1 MEKLK
6 TQGKNSRSGRIFP
19 RLASQVILK
28 KALITHTGTSPKN
41 VLGALDDEMD
51 EEELRS
57 ILSKGGSSHNLAAKI
72 QAVFKKIMDNS
83 MLEKRTY

>member
-1 MEKLK
+1 M
-6 TQGKNSRSGRIFP
+6 
-19 RLASQVILK
+19 
-28 KALITHTGTSPKN
+28 THTGTSPKN

-83 MLEKRTY
+83 MLEKRTYWKNDLKMSCVLSHMIAGREW